1 MNRLSFD
8 NFLKSFLR
16 LRGKNRLARK
26 QRWFFYAATL
36 WAESQ
41 GQTYINGTISFD
53 FDSFDPLTC
62 VDLLTGYIAKRSG
75 CRVNHI
81 HVTALTP
88 LEIPPP

>member
-1 MNRLSFD
+1 MNKLSFG

-16 LRGKNRLARK
+16 LRSKK
-26 QRWFFYAATL
+26 RWFFYAATL
-36 WAESQ
+36 WEESQ
-41 GQTYINGTISFD
+41 GQTYMNGTISFD

-62 VDLLTGYIAKRSG
+62 VDLLTEYIAKRSG